1 MSIDLSQ
8 FHSVFFEESFEGLE
22 LMEASLLELDVDAPD
37 SEQINTIFRAAHSIK
52 GGSGTFGFVQVA
64 EFTHILETLLDR
76 IRDGDQAIDPD
87 GIELFLQSVDC
98 LRGLLEALQAKTE
111 PDTTRA
117 HQLAGVF
124 QAVLDGG
131 TYADSANVVK
141 TNAITGEPL
150 DTASPLPE
158 PMSSD
163 DSAVNSGTRKQVGFS
178 IVFKPEEDMLKGGN
192 DPVRMLLELATLGD
206 LTSHANTDQVPDFDQ
221 LVVDHCYLSWD
232 IELLTNC
239 EIDDIEEVFEW
250 VEDECELS
258 ITPIY
263 TDIATAT
270 EQHYSNSKNA
280 AIDKKVQQATAEGQ
294 RLVMPSGPL
303 PGLDN
308 LQLASPNDVANNA
321 PESTSVELAPSK
333 PAAPTKS
340 KPKPAAKPKAAKV
353 EASSIRVGIDKVDSL
368 INLVGELV
376 ITQSMLGQMGSA
388 GDSITD
394 EHIGNLREGLV
405 QLEQNTREL
414 QDSVMRIRM
423 LPISFTFNRFPRM
436 VRDIS
441 IQLGKQV
448 QLELSGESTELDKTV
463 MEKISDPMVHLI
475 RNALDHGIE
484 MPEQRKAAGKPEM
497 GTIVL
502 NAFHQGGN
510 IVIEM
515 TDDGGGID
523 TERLLTKARNNGLV
537 GENEQLTQE
546 QKLDLLFSPGLST
559 VEQVSDLSG
568 RGVGMDVVRRNIQ
581 ELSGSVE
588 VSTEMGVGST
598 FRIRLPLTLAILDG
612 QLVTVAGQTYIFPLV
627 SISESLQIDSAKV
640 NNVAGGSDVYNLR
653 DEYIPILCLDQLFGL
668 RQEAKV
674 LQDSLLV
681 VVESEGQKLGVVVD
695 ELLAQQQ
702 VVIKSLEENYT
713 RVQGVSGATILG
725 DGTVAM
731 IVDALGLSGLAGNE
745 IAAAQKMAIEAV
757 A

>member
-8 FHSVFFEESFEGLE
+8 FHAVFFEESFEGLE
-22 LMEASLLELDVDAPD
+22 LMEASLLELDVDNPD
-37 SEQINTIFRAAHSIK
+37 SEQINSIFRAAHSIK
-52 GGSGTFGFVQVA
+52 GGSGTFGFVQVT
-64 EFTHILETLLDR
+64 EFTHILETLLDK
-76 IRDGDQAIDPD
+76 IRDGDQALDAD

-98 LRGLLEALQAKTE
+98 LRELLEALKSKQE
-111 PDTTRA
+111 LDTQRA
-117 HQLAGVF
+117 DELAGVF

-131 TYADSANVVK
+131 TYADSAKVVK
-141 TNAITGEPL
+141 MDTSVGEPVVAE
-150 DTASPLPE
+150 TIE
-158 PMSSD
+158 TND
-163 DSAVNSGTRKQVGFS
+163 DSALDEREPGASRQQIGFK
-178 IVFKPEEDMLKGGN
+178 IYFKPELDMLKGGN
-192 DPVRMLLELATLGD
+192 DPVRMLRELATLGEIKTTAD
-206 LTSHANTDQVPDFDQ
+206 ATELPPLQVLVPDN
-221 LVVDHCYLSWD
+221 CYLSWT
-232 IELLTNC
+232 IELLTTC
-239 EIDDIEEVFEW
+239 AIDDVEEVFEW

-258 ITPIY
+258 ITPILE
-263 TDIATAT
+263 DSIAAVSSESQDQPNDSKVKNSAT
-270 EQHYSNSKNA
+270 S
-280 AIDKKVQQATAEGQ
+280 GQ

-303 PGLDN
+303 PSLDD
-308 LQLASPNDVANNA
+308 LQLPSP
-321 PESTSVELAPSK
+321 PESTDQSPPPVTVTDQAKTPVK
-333 PAAPTKS
+333 AKS
-340 KPKPAAKPKAAKV
+340 TKV

-388 GDSITD
+388 GDGITD
-394 EHIGNLREGLV
+394 EHIVNLREGLV

-423 LPISFTFNRFPRM
+423 LPISFTFNRLPRM

-448 QLELSGESTELDKTV
+448 QLELSGENTELDKTV

-484 MPEQRKAAGKPEM
+484 MPAQRRASGKPEM

-502 NAFHQGGN
+502 NAFHQGGS

-523 TERLLTKARNNGLV
+523 TERLLAKARANGLV
-537 GENEQLTQE
+537 GESEQLTQE
-546 QKLDLLFSPGLST
+546 QKLELLFSPGLST
-559 VEQVSDLSG
+559 VEKVSDLSG

-581 ELSGSVE
+581 ELNGSVE

-612 QLVTVAGQTYIFPLV
+612 QLVTVADQTYIFPLV
-627 SISESLQIDSAKV
+627 SISESLQIDGAKV
-640 NNVAGGSDVYNLR
+640 SNVAGGSDVYSLR
-653 DEYIPILCLDQLFGL
+653 EEYIPILHLDRLFGL
-668 RQEAKV
+668 RQEIRT
-674 LQDSLLV
+674 LQGSLLV
-681 VVESEGQKLGVVVD
+681 VVESEGQKIGVVVD

-702 VVIKSLEENYT
+702 VVIKSLEDNYT
-713 RVQGVSGATILG
+713 RVLGVSGATILG

-731 IVDALGLSGLAGNE
+731 IVDAVGLSSLAGND
-745 IAAAQKMAIEAV
+745 IAAAKKMTDAA